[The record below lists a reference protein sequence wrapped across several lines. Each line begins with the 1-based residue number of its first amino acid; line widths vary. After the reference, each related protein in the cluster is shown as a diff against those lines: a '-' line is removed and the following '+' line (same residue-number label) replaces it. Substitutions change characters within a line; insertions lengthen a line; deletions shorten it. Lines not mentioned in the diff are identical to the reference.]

1 VNENRYPLLI
11 LSLTFLFLAGCGGGD
26 KPSPTQAAWPYGA
39 NFTYKE
45 NAIRVHVNADPQLNR
60 YNGNP
65 RTLHVCIYQL
75 RTPNDLNQVAF
86 NRDGLYQLLDR
97 ECGYSAGSVAGS
109 RALTVH
115 PGEENT
121 YIYDRMEGAKFLA
134 FVAGYF
140 SLEKERILKMERIP
154 VVLKEEKEGMFSTRQ
169 VATVP
174 DMNVDIQFGAEQ
186 IQRISVKP

>member
-1 VNENRYPLLI
+1 MNKNRSPVLI
-11 LSLTFLFLAGCGGGD
+11 LCLAFLVLSGCAGGD
-26 KPSPTQAAWPYGA
+26 DPSPNRSSWPYGA
-39 NFTYKE
+39 EFAYKE

-60 YNGNP
+60 YNGSP

-75 RTPNDLNQVAF
+75 RTPNDLNQLAF

-97 ECGYSAGSVAGS
+97 NCSYSAGSVAGA

-121 YIYDRMEGAKFLA
+121 YVYDRMEGAKYVA

-154 VVLKEEKEGMFSTRQ
+154 VVLVEEKSGWFSSQ
-169 VATVP
+169 MVPTVP
-174 DMNVDIQFGAEQ
+174 DLNVHINFGPEQ
-186 IQRISVKP
+186 IQRISVNP